1 MTINISGFTI
11 DTQKRAN
18 EDSFDWKVLNDDLL
32 IVAIADGVGGNAG
45 GSIASAIATEFTIKT
60 LEQSPDCEFIK
71 IYDQITNRLQ
81 QTSIENPVLSDMA
94 TTLTICVISRKTVR
108 FAHVGDTRIY
118 HLRSNGIIQKTK
130 DQTEVALLVD
140 QGILSQRKARKYSRR
155 SVLVSA
161 LSPHGDYDLTQ
172 GTFELEKFDRI
183 VMLTDGAYNVLSKK
197 EVRDK
202 SVSANEINTLTKT
215 LRDELINKVP
225 TDDATVILIEQF

>member
-161 LSPHGDYDLTQ
+161 TASRRRRSS
-172 GTFELEKFDRI
+172 FASARRRRI
-183 VMLTDGAYNVLSKK
+183 SIPWNFAGA
-197 EVRDK
+197 
-202 SVSANEINTLTKT
+202 SADSWRCGRIKAC
-215 LRDELINKVP
+215 RI
-225 TDDATVILIEQF
+225 